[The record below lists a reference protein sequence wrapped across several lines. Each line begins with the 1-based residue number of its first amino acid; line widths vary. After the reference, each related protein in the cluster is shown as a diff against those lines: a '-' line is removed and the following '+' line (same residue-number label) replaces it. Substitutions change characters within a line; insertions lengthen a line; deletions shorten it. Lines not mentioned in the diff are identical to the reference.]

1 MESSHERG
9 TDVGTVDD
17 LHASAT
23 KACGLDDFG
32 SDDDNYREALGV
44 LLESYRRE
52 ADFTEL
58 GSKMSRF
65 FLRNALV
72 ARLLSEAAWKQHP
85 QHADVK
91 IERPI
96 FVTGLPRTGTT
107 ALHRLLSA
115 DPRHQGLEL
124 WLAEFP
130 QPRPPR
136 ETWSDNPV
144 FQQLDAQFTKAH
156 NENPDYTG
164 LHYMTADEVE
174 ECWQLL
180 RQSLHSVSY
189 ETLAHVPTY
198 ARWLAE
204 QDWTKP
210 YQRHRRNLQLIGLND
225 AEKRWVL
232 KNPSHLFALDALFAT
247 YPDALVIQCHRPAE
261 TIMASMCSLA
271 QHTTAGWSNTF
282 VGETIG
288 KDSLETWSRGLEL
301 FNAERAKH
309 DPAQFYDMDY
319 FDFIADP
326 VRETEAIYR
335 HFGIDLTDAARQAME
350 RYARR
355 KQERPAGAE
364 AHLLAGRLR
373 VNRRSGQGAIQR
385 AVTSID
391 EQPGAVGHFV
401 CKEAAVLIIDLNS
414 DDIRAE
420 SLPRTIVIGAGPVGL
435 AVATG
440 LRRRGVD
447 VLVLESGSDNA
458 SSGSD
463 FNDGDVLGLQFTG
476 LEKRGRGLGGGTSEW
491 AGQCL
496 RFHAADFCAREW
508 ISGSGWPLGYDDLL
522 PFYSEAEQFFGG
534 FLRPLLCQG
543 VARLRAG
550 AGRPGGSRRT
560 CSF

>member
-1 MESSHERG
+1 MTR
-9 TDVGTVDD
+9 TDVGTVED

-44 LLESYRRE
+44 LLDSYARD
-52 ADFTEL
+52 ADLTEI

-85 QHADVK
+85 EHADVA
-91 IERPI
+91 IERPL

-115 DPRHQGLEL
+115 DPAHQGLEL

-136 ETWSDNPV
+136 ETWSLNPV
-144 FQQLDAQFTKAH
+144 FVELDARFKQAH
-156 NENPDYTG
+156 EENPDYTG

-198 ARWLAE
+198 SRWLAR

-210 YQRHRRNLQLIGLND
+210 YARHRRNLQLIGLND
-225 AEKRWVL
+225 AGKRWVL

-247 YPDALVIQCHRPAE
+247 YPDALVVQCHRPAE

-282 VGETIG
+282 VGDVIG
-288 KDSLETWSRGLEL
+288 ADSMETWSRGLER
-301 FNAERAKH
+301 FTTERAKQ

-319 FDFIADP
+319 FEFIADP
-326 VRETEAIYR
+326 VAEVERIYR
-335 HFGIDLTDAARQAME
+335 HFGLPFTDAARQAME
-350 RYARR
+350 TSHADSQKGPRAPKHTYS
-355 KQERPAGAE
+355 
-364 AHLLAGRLR
+364 LA
-373 VNRRSGQGAIQR
+373 
-385 AVTSID
+385 D
-391 EQPGAVGHFV
+391 Y
-401 CKEAAVLIIDLNS
+401 
-414 DDIRAE
+414 
-420 SLPRTIVIGAGPVGL
+420 GL
-435 AVATG
+435 T
-440 LRRRGVD
+440 
-447 VLVLESGSDNA
+447 
-458 SSGSD
+458 
-463 FNDGDVLGLQFTG
+463 
-476 LEKRGRGLGGGTSEW
+476 
-491 AGQCL
+491 
-496 RFHAADFCAREW
+496 
-508 ISGSGWPLGYDDLL
+508 
-522 PFYSEAEQFFGG
+522 AEQVKERF
-534 FLRPLLCQG
+534 
-543 VARLRAG
+543 AG
-550 AGRPGGSRRT
+550 L
-560 CSF
+560 